1 MKKSIFLILLIAFFI
16 GCASNVK
23 FIQTDESY
31 EQNPKPENAE
41 ILFTHSNIQ
50 RPYHVIGVIEAELG
64 KKARRPELDYL
75 LIKKAREIGADGVM
89 LVEYDIDRNVY
100 MEHHHTVVGRGPWTR
115 HVVTHHPK
123 VEVKKSATGI
133 AIIFE

>member
-1 MKKSIFLILLIAFFI
+1 MKKSIHLILLVVFFI

-23 FIQTDESY
+23 FIKTDESY
-31 EQNPKPENAE
+31 EPSPKPEDTE
-41 ILFTHSNIQ
+41 ILFTPNNIQ

-75 LIKKAREIGADGVM
+75 LIKKAREIGADGVI

-100 MEHHHTVVGRGPWTR
+100 MEHHHTVFGHGPWTR

-123 VEVKKSATGI
+123 IEVKKSATGI
-133 AIIFE
+133 AVIFE